1 MPMLQLE
8 KLNYKYEAPK
18 YLQQIILGTE
28 TFPDTVLS
36 LTLYLTT
43 EKEKNKSVL
52 CCRYKTLL
60 THKPKSSFNKPL
72 VLIFIPT

>member
-18 YLQQIILGTE
+18 YLQQIIPRTE

-43 EKEKNKSVL
+43 KK
-52 CCRYKTLL
+52 
-60 THKPKSSFNKPL
+60 
-72 VLIFIPT
+72 